1 MNKLYNYYYLI
12 KDFKKKFGYIKTF
25 FFLIFIFFVLIF
37 SIFVL
42 FQMFLPF
49 TYIAI

>member
-1 MNKLYNYYYLI
+1 MKKIINYFFLI
-12 KDFKKKFGYIKTF
+12 NDFKKKYGLIKTLF
-25 FFLIFIFFVLIF
+25 FVIFIILILLF
-37 SIFVL
+37 SIFVF